1 MKLAA
6 VLLGILDNQLILTKR
21 AANLRS
27 FTGHI
32 CLPGGKFDDSD
43 ESVVATA
50 MREFQEEVYFDGVI
64 TPSFCMLP
72 EYSIVS
78 GHAVYPIVAQLD
90 GKISG
95 VNIAEVD
102 KLIYLDLDE
111 LRTKQFTIHPNYPLI
126 KHNRCFTHNG
136 ELVWGLTAHILFTY
150 TQNYINNF
158 RRDIYD

>member
-6 VLLGILDNQLILTKR
+6 VLLGVLDNKLILTKR

-43 ESVVATA
+43 DSLVATA
-50 MREFQEEVYFDGVI
+50 MREFQEEVYFIGNI
-64 TPSFCMLP
+64 SPCFCMLP
-72 EYSIVS
+72 EYSLIS
-78 GHAVYPIVAQLD
+78 GHVVYPIIARLE

-95 VNIAEVD
+95 VNISEVD

-111 LRTKQFTIHPNYPLI
+111 LNNKKFIIHPNYPLI

-136 ELVWGLTAHILFTY
+136 ELIWGITAHILFTY
-150 TQNYINNF
+150 KQNYINYF
-158 RRDIYD
+158 RRNI